1 MIFDP
6 ANGIEKRVFAFLE
19 LICFP
24 ASIVTLLALVG
35 QVFLLHA
42 GVITDADLPTCW
54 KNIILPILLSAAIGY
69 ITNWIAIE
77 MLFKPYQKTW
87 KHPFA
92 WFSFGYWRQG
102 LIPKNKSS
110 IAEKAGEMVEQ
121 KLLDPSLMAKK
132 VCGLVINFIH
142 DKALINN
149 LRDTAQKLL
158 LEKSD
163 EIVEFITPVVEQSLG
178 TAIDRMVTADN
189 IQMLWEKEIEPQWTA
204 PENRQFIA
212 NNVVKILQGHSPQL
226 VEMLKTELRKM
237 TADYLSKKLDFL
249 HKLPGF
255 LGNFSS
261 ITSDTLADGL
271 VTVINWDRIEQRIC
285 EKITEPKTM
294 ELIRN
299 EVLNISD
306 KVRHYFLS
314 PEGHLKVEAFLDAK
328 VRSKLKEFLR
338 GYIQQI
344 IPAMLDKAASSQEFW
359 DGLEKLLLSSEDS
372 IREVIYKIVVPRVQ
386 KGLDIRGEVVKAIHQ
401 QDVQQF
407 HEMISSIAAQH
418 LGAIQVLGYLLGA
431 AIGAI
436 QIFAR

>member
-6 ANGIEKRVFAFLE
+6 AHGIEKRFFAFLE
-19 LICFP
+19 LVCFP
-24 ASIVTLLALVG
+24 MSILTLFALVV
-35 QVFLLHA
+35 QVCLLHT
-42 GVITDADLPTCW
+42 GYIGESSLPGWW
-54 KNIILPILLSAAIGY
+54 KNIVLPILLSAAIGY

-92 WFSFGYWRQG
+92 WFTCGYWRQG
-102 LIPKNKSS
+102 LIPKNKAS

-142 DKALINN
+142 DKTLIQS
-149 LRDTAQKLL
+149 LRDMAQKLL

-163 EIVEFITPVVEQSLG
+163 ELVEFITPVVEKSLG
-178 TAIDRMVTADN
+178 AAIDRMVTADS
-189 IQMLWEKEIEPQWTA
+189 IQMLWKNEIEPQWTA

-212 NNVVKILQGHSPQL
+212 NNVVKILQGRSPQL
-226 VEMLKTELRKM
+226 VIMLKTELREM
-237 TADYLSKKLDFL
+237 TADYLAQKLGFL
-249 HKLPGF
+249 QKLPGF
-255 LGNFSS
+255 LGDFPVL
-261 ITSDTLADGL
+261 TSDALADGL
-271 VTVINWDRIEQRIC
+271 VTVINWDSIERRLC
-285 EKITEPKTM
+285 EKIAEPKTM
-294 ELIRN
+294 DLIRD
-299 EVLNISD
+299 EVLNISER
-306 KVRHYFLS
+306 VRVYFLS

-328 VRSKLKEFLR
+328 VRKKLKEFLR
-338 GYIQQI
+338 SYIQQI
-344 IPAMLDKAASSQEFW
+344 IPVMLDKAATSQEFW
-359 DGLEKLLLSSEDS
+359 EGLEKLLLSSEEN

-401 QDVQQF
+401 QDVRQF

-436 QIFAR
+436 QIFAK